1 MKIKVAIVEDQ
12 DDLRENWGRII
23 SSHEQFLIF
32 GLYADAESAMEGLKN
47 HEPDV
52 ALIDIHLPGM
62 SGIKLI
68 EQLSLKHSA
77 IRFVIFSSMNDDENI
92 FNALKAGAK
101 GYILKSGMAKEI
113 LDGITDVFNGG
124 SPMSSFIARRVVES
138 FNRVPEMNT
147 EMQKLSA
154 REQEII
160 AMLAKGLR
168 YKEIAD
174 KLFISSETVRTH
186 IRNMYEK
193 LAVNSRTDALNK
205 VYRK

>member
-12 DDLRENWGRII
+12 DDLRESWGRII
-23 SSHEQFLIF
+23 NSHEEFLL
-32 GLYADAESAMEGLKN
+32 GGSYADAESAMKGLIN
-47 HEPDV
+47 QPPDV

-62 SGIKLI
+62 SGIELI
-68 EQLSLKHSA
+68 AEFSAKHSI
-77 IRFVIFSSMNDDENI
+77 IRFVVFSSMNDDENV

-101 GYILKSGMAKEI
+101 GYILKSGMAREI

-124 SPMSSFIARRVVES
+124 SPMSSTIARRVVES
-138 FNRVPEMNT
+138 FNKVPEVNT

>member
-12 DDLRENWGRII
+12 QDFRESWERII
-23 SSHEQFLIF
+23 NAHEQFLLC
-32 GLYADAESAMEGLKN
+32 GSYANAESAMDGFIN
-47 HEPDV
+47 QAPDV
-52 ALIDIHLPGM
+52 ALIDIHLPGI
-62 SGIKLI
+62 SGIELI
-68 EQLSLKHSA
+68 EQFSAKHTA

-101 GYILKSGMAKEI
+101 GYILKSGMAIEI
-113 LDGITDVFNGG
+113 MEGITDVFNGG
-124 SPMSSFIARRVVES
+124 SPMSSSIARRVVES
-138 FNRVPEMNT
+138 FNKSSEANA

-160 AMLAKGLR
+160 SLLAKGLR

>member
-12 DDLRENWGRII
+12 QDFRESWERII
-23 SSHEQFLIF
+23 NAHEQFLLC
-32 GLYADAESAMEGLKN
+32 GSYANAESAMDGFIN
-47 HEPDV
+47 QAPDV
-52 ALIDIHLPGM
+52 ALIDIHLPGI
-62 SGIKLI
+62 SGIELI
-68 EQLSLKHSA
+68 EQFSAKHTA

-101 GYILKSGMAKEI
+101 GYILKSGMAIEI
-113 LDGITDVFNGG
+113 LEGITDVFNGG
-124 SPMSSFIARRVVES
+124 SPMSSSIARRVVES
-138 FNRVPEMNT
+138 FNKSSEANA

-160 AMLAKGLR
+160 SFLAKGLR